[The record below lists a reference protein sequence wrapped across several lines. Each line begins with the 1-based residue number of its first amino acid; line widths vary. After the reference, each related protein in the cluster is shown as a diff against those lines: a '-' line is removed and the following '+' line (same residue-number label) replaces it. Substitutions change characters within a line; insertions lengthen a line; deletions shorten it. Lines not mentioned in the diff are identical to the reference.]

1 MKTKKIDNE
10 EIWKQAAMLLAGQL
24 SYFMPE
30 EHPEAIVDLAYIDA
44 KNILSKND

>member
-1 MKTKKIDNE
+1 MIKTKKIDNE

-30 EHPEAIVDLAYIDA
+30 EHPEAIVDLAYLDA
-44 KNILSKND
+44 KKMMEND